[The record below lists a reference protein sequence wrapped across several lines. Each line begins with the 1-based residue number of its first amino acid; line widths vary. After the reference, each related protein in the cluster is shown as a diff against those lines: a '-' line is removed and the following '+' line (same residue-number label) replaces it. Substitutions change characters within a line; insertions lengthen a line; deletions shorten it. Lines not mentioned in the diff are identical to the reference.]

1 MIASTSFVKLVSR
14 AHTFGLTGLLL
25 GSCSGGVSTPDSL
38 RGHWGEDCATPS
50 LQIDEDSIHILYPT
64 REDFD
69 LTDAS
74 FDGRTFKASF
84 VSSGKKIT
92 DIFVLENA
100 MLRTTHVI
108 VDGKI
113 SPSDN
118 IAMKKCD

>member
-1 MIASTSFVKLVSR
+1 MMASKSLVGLVSR
-14 AHTFGLTGLLL
+14 VLTFGLAGLLL
-25 GSCSGGVSTPDSL
+25 GSCSGGVSTPDNL

-100 MLRTTHVI
+100 MLRTTQVI